1 MDRAGGGDGKNRG
14 KRTPAGRQPP
24 HATWISNPYARN
36 NRVSK
41 CTWHV
46 TTLPLCQWQNYG
58 DPRVNLIRHRG
69 GFRDSF
75 DRPNSSTR
83 PTPRDKVLVSV
94 IDGRRLGRDRRGSC
108 RIFFPPSRERGTHGM
123 GKGGGGGVR
132 LEIDAWGSVPD
143 RFRGTRETRESG
155 WMELVERGEEV
166 NK

>member
-108 RIFFPPSRERGTHGM
+108 RIFFLPSRERGTHGM
-123 GKGGGGGVR
+123 GKGGRRRRSARDRRLGICSGSASRHSRNERKWMDGIGGKG
-132 LEIDAWGSVPD
+132 
-143 RFRGTRETRESG
+143 RGG
-155 WMELVERGEEV
+155 
-166 NK
+166 K